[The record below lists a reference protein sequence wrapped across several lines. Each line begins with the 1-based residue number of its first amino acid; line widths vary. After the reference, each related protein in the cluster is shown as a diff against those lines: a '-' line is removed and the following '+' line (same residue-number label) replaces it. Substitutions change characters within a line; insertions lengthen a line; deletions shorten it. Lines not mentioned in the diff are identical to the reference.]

1 VNVIKGGAT
10 MKSWHGPAFA
20 LAFAVCGIYGFFRY
34 ALPVLLGSPPINPEV
49 VTVQLLAWIG
59 GMLFFAI
66 PALLTLE
73 YAGMRKAVA

>member
-1 VNVIKGGAT
+1 M

-20 LAFAVCGIYGFFRY
+20 LAFAVWGIYGFFRY
-34 ALPVLLGSPPINPEV
+34 ALPVLLNSPLPNPEV

-59 GMLFFAI
+59 GMFFFAI

-73 YAGMRKAVA
+73 YVGMHKPPAPSY